1 MSTGVWK
8 TGLPKRRL
16 WGAALLIVCLS
27 PWSCYRVPP
36 VPPGQRGPLPG
47 TLVLTVPDA
56 VVSKT
61 DTITEASFRNVLFH
75 LDDDIRLRIHTL
87 RGRMDD
93 LSGKHMIVLDNKKSV
108 VLRIAYG
115 EVGLTAADLTLL
127 LNRYVF
133 GYKGSP
139 LKGLVVRIEG
149 DHIVQTGIMH
159 KIIDIPFEMTADLSA
174 TPEGLIRIHTRSMK
188 ICGLDGKGLLRAVDM
203 TLADLLDLKGARGVT
218 VEGNDL
224 LMDPVKILP
233 PPAISGHLTSV
244 RVEPNEIV
252 QTFGS
257 PAGVRA
263 LPPPMAVQNYIYFK
277 GGNMRF
283 GKLFMVGT
291 DLLTVDGDP
300 GDWFEFYMDYY
311 HTQLVAGYHI
321 TTPDYGLVA
330 IMPDFADLGTPK
342 GWIRPGNPIV
352 DDAVQLTSQKPRR

>member
-1 MSTGVWK
+1 
-8 TGLPKRRL
+8 
-16 WGAALLIVCLS
+16 
-27 PWSCYRVPP
+27 

-47 TLVLTVPDA
+47 TLALKVPDRA
-56 VVSKT
+56 ISQT
-61 DTITEASFRNVLFH
+61 DTITEASMRNVLFH
-75 LDDDIRLRIHTL
+75 LDDDIKLRIHKL
-87 RGRMDD
+87 RGRMAD
-93 LSGKHMIVLDNKKSV
+93 LTGEHLIVLDNKKRV
-108 VLRIAYG
+108 VLQIAYG
-115 EVGLTAADLTLL
+115 EVGLTAEDLTLL

-174 TPEGLIRIHTRSMK
+174 TPEGLIRIHTTSMK

-233 PPAISGHLTSV
+233 PPAISGRLTSI
-244 RVEPNEIV
+244 RVTPNEIL

-257 PAGVRA
+257 PAGVSE
-263 LPPPMAVQNYIYFK
+263 LPPPLAVPNYIYFR

-283 GKLFMVGT
+283 GKLVMVST
-291 DLLTVDGDP
+291 DLLTIDGDP
-300 GDWFEFYMDYY
+300 SDPFDFYLDYY

-321 TTPDYGLVA
+321 TSPDYGLVSY
-330 IMPDFADLGTPK
+330 MPDFNDLGTAK
-342 GWIRPGNPIV
+342 GRIGPVKPIV
-352 DDAVQLTSQKPRR
+352 EEAVQLSTRKERH